1 MKTQFAFCLMAAT
14 LVTGCASGPKYAPPV
29 HPTLKSLGNPALP
42 RDLSISKLHVEFH
55 ESETLGKLIRTSLE
69 QRGQPLAEGVKD
81 AAYRVTFAGIFR
93 SDGAIKVAPI
103 HLGPIFEDAA
113 QLNSS
118 QGLATLTPGQATGQ
132 IASQV
137 LASSIM
143 NAGYANFFGGNI
155 VEALSKATGV
165 TGFVNKKLFGHEK
178 GICFNRCDLWTYS
191 RQIAFVE
198 VKIKQD
204 EKVVT
209 NFGRMA
215 FAYQEEP
222 VAQELIMMA
231 LESSIDGLLG
241 KPVPAEPSTGT
252 SYPVS
257 IPTPEMPSVSK

>member
-1 MKTQFAFCLMAAT
+1 MKSQFALCLMAAT
-14 LVTGCASGPKYAPPV
+14 LFTGCASGPKYAPPIP
-29 HPTLKSLGNPALP
+29 PTLKSLGNPTLP
-42 RDLSISKLHVEFH
+42 EDLRAAKLHVEFH

-69 QRGQPLAEGVKD
+69 QRGQPLAEDAKD
-81 AAYRVTFAGIFR
+81 AAYRVTFAGMFR
-93 SDGAIKVAPI
+93 SDGAIKVAPLL
-103 HLGPIFEDAA
+103 LGPIFEDAA
-113 QLNSS
+113 HLNTSR
-118 QGLATLTPGQATGQ
+118 GLATLTPGQATGQ

-137 LASSIM
+137 LASSLM

-155 VEALSKATGV
+155 VEAISKATGV
-165 TGFVNKKLFGHEK
+165 TGFVNKNLFGHEK

-191 RQIAFVE
+191 RQIAFIE

-222 VAQELIMMA
+222 IAQELIMMA

-241 KPVPAEPSTGT
+241 KPVPAEPTPGKP
-252 SYPVS
+252 YPVA
-257 IPTPEMPSVSK
+257 IPMPEMPTVNK